1 MQRLRLRSIRD
12 ELGDEAGGG
21 GGAGDVE
28 PTKEAVGEAIMM
40 AGFDESKDP
49 KQVSRASVYTH
60 VNTAVHGYM
69 GIWVYGVH
77 TCSTRV
83 VHG

>member
-1 MQRLRLRSIRD
+1 M
-12 ELGDEAGGG
+12 
-21 GGAGDVE
+21 E

-60 VNTAVHGYM
+60 VNTVVHGYM
-69 GIWVYGVH
+69 GIWGTHV
-77 TCSTRV
+77 
-83 VHG
+83 